1 MLRVAVQRD
10 EEGRFVKANLEIAT
24 DNLISQRLIVIQIG
38 VLRGAFSGKEA
49 RGSVVAP
56 GSLLPD
62 TVSLAHP

>member
-1 MLRVAVQRD
+1 MLRIAVQRD
-10 EEGRFVKANLEIAT
+10 EEGRFVKVNLE
-24 DNLISQRLIVIQIG
+24 ISQRLIVIQIG